1 MESQEYS
8 MCYLWHVSDAAF
20 FSFIISIILAW
31 LQICVSFKRVKSL
44 WCFLVLKTWKKS
56 IIMWKDRHDSF
67 LFSCSFAFIFHS
79 CLRRHSHSCFLVTF
93 QNPRTQ
99 WLTVCLA
106 FLLLSSLDQ
115 LLRLL
120 LSPSLAA
127 TKIGKGWLDDV
138 HQQWQPA
145 SPDTTP
151 WTHYFTPPL
160 QPSHQLHPITH
171 PHHPT

>member
-1 MESQEYS
+1 MPLACIWCSF
-8 MCYLWHVSDAAF
+8 F

-31 LQICVSFKRVKSL
+31 LQICVSFKSVKSL
-44 WCFLVLKTWKKS
+44 WCFLVVKTWKK
-56 IIMWKDRHDSF
+56 IIISWKDRHDSF
-67 LFSCSFAFIFHS
+67 LFSCTFAFIFRS
-79 CLRRHSHSCFLVTF
+79 CLRRHSHNCFLVTF

-99 WLTVCLA
+99 WLTVCLT

-138 HQQWQPA
+138 HQQWQSA
-145 SPDTTP
+145 WP
-151 WTHYFTPPL
+151 WHHTLDPL
-160 QPSHQLHPITH
+160 LHPSSAAEPPATPH
-171 PHHPT
+171 HTPHHPI